1 MIRRRFL
8 AATAFVSTLLALA
21 PAAAQN
27 PPPGIVE
34 LTPPLATDSKGKVEV
49 VEFFW
54 YECPHCYA
62 LEPYLEAW
70 VKTLPPDVEFRRVPA
85 TFNERWMISARVF
98 YTLEAM
104 GLLDKL
110 HRPLFDAIHKDR
122 LRITDER
129 QLTEWLQGK
138 GVDMAKF
145 NATLK
150 SFAVEGRLKRAS
162 ALSQG
167 SKIDGVPALMVNGRF
182 VVGAGGSEE
191 RMLAIASSI
200 IDQQRKEL
208 AAAAAPAA
216 SPAAPAKKKWQGRP
230 VAGGVFITGASSG
243 IGAALAAH
251 YAAKGSTLGLVG
263 RRADP

>member
-8 AATAFVSTLLALA
+8 AAAAAVSTVLAVA
-21 PAAAQN
+21 PAVAQR
-27 PPPGIVE
+27 PPPSGIVE
-34 LTPPLATDSKGKVEV
+34 LEPPLATDSKGKVEV

-70 VKTLPPDVEFRRVPA
+70 IKTLPADVEFRRVPA

-110 HRPLFDAIHKDR
+110 HRPLLDAIHKDR
-122 LRITDER
+122 LRITDEK

-138 GVDMAKF
+138 GVDVAKF
-145 NATLK
+145 SATLK
-150 SFAVEGRLKRAS
+150 SFAVEGRLKRAM
-162 ALSQG
+162 ALVAG
-167 SKIDGVPALMVNGRF
+167 SKIDGVPALMVNGRY
-182 VVGAGGSEE
+182 VIPAGIGGSEE

-200 IDQQRKEL
+200 IDQQRKAL
-208 AAAAAPAA
+208 AAATPAA
-216 SPAAPAKKKWQGRP
+216 SPAAPAKKK
-230 VAGGVFITGASSG
+230 
-243 IGAALAAH
+243 
-251 YAAKGSTLGLVG
+251 
-263 RRADP
+263 